1 MKEVKPPKKPII
13 FYYLL
18 ALVALLLLNAFLFP
32 SLTRGTIKE
41 VNYSEFLQMLRD
53 GQVQEV
59 QVEQDVI
66 LFVDNAERPQI
77 YEAGRMEDP
86 ELVDRLEEAKS
97 QYGLEYGQVVVEEMS
112 PLMSFLLTWV
122 LPIVLMVLLGQL
134 LTRLMLKKMG
144 TGGVGGPAMTFG
156 KSNAKVYVPSTTGIK
171 FADVAGEDEA
181 KEILTEIVDFLHNPQ
196 KYNSIGAKLPK
207 GALLVGPP
215 GTGKTLL
222 AKAVAGEANV
232 PFFSISGS
240 EFVEMFVGMGAA
252 KVRDLFK
259 QAAEKAPCIVF
270 IDEIDTIGKKR
281 DGASGIG
288 GNDEREQTL
297 NQLLTEMDGFDT
309 TKGVIIL
316 AATNRPESLDPALLR
331 PGRFDRRV
339 PVELPD
345 LKGREDILRVHAAKV
360 RHAPN
365 LDFSAIAR
373 AAAGASGA
381 ELANIVNEAAL
392 RAVRQGRSEVI
403 QSDMEES
410 VEVVIAGYQKKNQ
423 ILSDKEKLIVAYH
436 ETGHA
441 LVAALQSHSAPVH
454 KITIIPRTS
463 GALGYTMQVDEG
475 EHYLMSKEELENR
488 ISTLTGG
495 RVAEDLVFHSITTG
509 ASNDIEQATK
519 LARAMLAQ
527 YGMSEEFGMVALQTQ
542 SNLYLGGDASLACSP
557 ETAAEIDRRVIEL
570 VRRQYEKAQNLLRE
584 NMPRLHQ
591 LAKFLYEKET
601 ITGEEFMEILNQ
613 PVPKLQA
620 PEA

>member
-77 YEAGRMEDP
+77 YETGRMEDP

-475 EHYLMSKEELENR
+475 DHYLMSKEELEDR
-488 ISTLTGG
+488 IATLTGG

>member
-77 YEAGRMEDP
+77 YEVGRMEDP

-270 IDEIDTIGKKR
+270 LDEIDTIGKQR

-297 NQLLTEMDGFDT
+297 NQLLTEMDGFDS

-475 EHYLMSKEELENR
+475 DHYLMSKEELENR

>member
-122 LPIVLMVLLGQL
+122 LPIVVMVLLGQL

-270 IDEIDTIGKKR
+270 IDEIDTIGKSATAPP
-281 DGASGIG
+281 AS
-288 GNDEREQTL
+288 
-297 NQLLTEMDGFDT
+297 
-309 TKGVIIL
+309 
-316 AATNRPESLDPALLR
+316 AATTSASRPS
-331 PGRFDRRV
+331 
-339 PVELPD
+339 
-345 LKGREDILRVHAAKV
+345 
-360 RHAPN
+360 
-365 LDFSAIAR
+365 
-373 AAAGASGA
+373 
-381 ELANIVNEAAL
+381 
-392 RAVRQGRSEVI
+392 
-403 QSDMEES
+403 
-410 VEVVIAGYQKKNQ
+410 
-423 ILSDKEKLIVAYH
+423 
-436 ETGHA
+436 
-441 LVAALQSHSAPVH
+441 
-454 KITIIPRTS
+454 TS
-463 GALGYTMQVDEG
+463 
-475 EHYLMSKEELENR
+475 S
-488 ISTLTGG
+488 
-495 RVAEDLVFHSITTG
+495 
-509 ASNDIEQATK
+509 
-519 LARAMLAQ
+519 
-527 YGMSEEFGMVALQTQ
+527 
-542 SNLYLGGDASLACSP
+542 
-557 ETAAEIDRRVIEL
+557 
-570 VRRQYEKAQNLLRE
+570 
-584 NMPRLHQ
+584 
-591 LAKFLYEKET
+591 
-601 ITGEEFMEILNQ
+601 
-613 PVPKLQA
+613 
-620 PEA
+620 

>member
-122 LPIVLMVLLGQL
+122 LPIVVMVLLGQL

-297 NQLLTEMDGFDT
+297 NQLLTEMDGFDS

-475 EHYLMSKEELENR
+475 DHYLMSKEELENR

>member
-122 LPIVLMVLLGQL
+122 LPIVVMVLLGQL

-281 DGASGIG
+281 DGASDIG

-475 EHYLMSKEELENR
+475 DHYLMSKEELENR

>member
-122 LPIVLMVLLGQL
+122 LPIVVMVLLGQL

-156 KSNAKVYVPSTTGIK
+156 KSNAKVYGPSTTGIK

-475 EHYLMSKEELENR
+475 DHYLMSKEELENR

>member
-77 YEAGRMEDP
+77 YETGRMEDP

-463 GALGYTMQVDEG
+463 GALGYTMQVDVG